1 MAKAKEFPGESGSAQ
16 AGLRGPKERE
26 NGSPGSFR
34 VLAVES
40 SCDESAAAVLDE
52 AEGLL
57 AHELYSQVELHRV
70 YGGVVPELAS
80 RDHVRRLLPLVERVL
95 ERSGTA
101 PEGLDGLA
109 FTAGPGLIGALLTGA
124 ALARSLAYAWKV
136 PAVGVHHLEG
146 HLLAPLLEPEP
157 PPFPHVALLV
167 SGGHTQLIE
176 VAGIGRY
183 RILGD
188 TRDDA
193 AGEAF
198 DKTAKL
204 LGLPYP
210 GGPELA
216 RLAQSGTPGAF
227 HFPRPMLDRPGLELS
242 FSGLKTAVLHS
253 LRGQELTPKLR
264 ADVARGVEEAI
275 VGTLAAKAVRALE
288 ASGLDVL
295 VVSGGVSANRRLRAE
310 LAGAVGRRG
319 GRVYY
324 PRIEF
329 CTDNAAMIAVAGL
342 ARLRAGEH
350 DGLAIQPRA
359 QWPLETL
366 AAVPLPRNSAAEAT
380 RYPT

>member
-1 MAKAKEFPGESGSAQ
+1 MAKAKNASTVTRVPAGGRPGI
-16 AGLRGPKERE
+16 
-26 NGSPGSFR
+26 R
-34 VLAVES
+34 VLALES

-52 AEGLL
+52 SEGLL
-57 AHELYSQVELHRV
+57 AHELYSQVELHRT

-80 RDHVRRLLPLVERVL
+80 RDHVRRLLPLVRRAL
-95 ERSGTA
+95 ERAATPTERLSGV
-101 PEGLDGLA
+101 A

-124 ALARSLAYAWKV
+124 ALGRSLAYAWGI
-136 PAVGVHHLEG
+136 PAVAVHHLEG
-146 HLLAPLLEPEP
+146 HLLAPLLEPDP

-176 VAGIGRY
+176 VGGIGRY
-183 RILGD
+183 RTLGD

-216 RLAQSGTPGAF
+216 RLAQSGTPGQF
-227 HFPRPMLDRPGLELS
+227 QFPRPMLDRPGLELS

-253 LRGQELTPKLR
+253 LRGRELTPKLR
-264 ADVARGVEEAI
+264 ADVALGVEEAI
-275 VGTLAAKAVRALE
+275 VATLAAKAVRALE
-288 ASGLDVL
+288 ATGLDAL
-295 VVSGGVSANRRLRAE
+295 VVSGGVSANQRLRAVLTE
-310 LAGAVGRRG
+310 EVGRRG

-329 CTDNAAMIAVAGL
+329 CTDNAAMIAMAGL

-350 DGLAIQPRA
+350 EGLPIQPRA

-366 AAVPLPRNSAAEAT
+366 TAVPLRDDGAAQAII
-380 RYPT
+380 PQP

>member
-1 MAKAKEFPGESGSAQ
+1 MAKAKAPFRIL
-16 AGLRGPKERE
+16 GL
-26 NGSPGSFR
+26 
-34 VLAVES
+34 ES

-52 AEGLL
+52 SEGLL
-57 AHELYSQVELHRV
+57 AHQLHSQVELHRT

-80 RDHVRRLLPLVERVL
+80 RDHVRRLLPLVQRAL
-95 ERSGTA
+95 ERAGTP
-101 PEGLDGLA
+101 PERLAGIA

-124 ALARSLAYAWKV
+124 ALARSLAYAWQL

-146 HLLAPLLEPEP
+146 HLLAPLLEPDP

-176 VAGIGRY
+176 VAGIGHY
-183 RILGD
+183 RVLGD

-216 RLAQSGTPGAF
+216 RLAESGTPGVF
-227 HFPRPMLDRPGLELS
+227 EFPRPMLDRPGLELS

-253 LRGQELTPKLR
+253 LRGRELTAKLR
-264 ADVARGVEEAI
+264 ADIARGVEEAI
-275 VGTLAAKAVRALE
+275 VGTLAAKAMRALE
-288 ASGLDVL
+288 ASGLDIL
-295 VVSGGVSANRRLRAE
+295 VVSGGVSANRRLRAA
-310 LAGAVGRRG
+310 LTDAVARRG

-350 DGLAIQPRA
+350 DGLAIQARA

-366 AAVPLPRNSAAEAT
+366 TGLPLQHDTAAAPQIP
-380 RYPT
+380 